1 MGHIRLPHL
10 PRTKRWQEVVD
21 LVGGGAGSA
30 AAVASAT
37 LDAIDDSFASGG
49 DDAGLV
55 RAVWL
60 LANLPDAAKS
70 GDFAKALSGLGVKV
84 SANPSVAEVTTAI
97 SDAVDTYLGAHR
109 GRSDI
114 GEMAL
119 GAAVEALSK
128 NLAQRTASL
137 FPEADDVRREVA
149 KLGTEVQFG
158 NLARDFFARFT
169 ERSLKYY
176 VDRELPRQVGGD
188 GRFQTLSEQRE
199 FSRALE
205 LHCQQAAKIVE
216 AFAGGWWSKARFEK
230 DLTEERTARFVGYAL
245 KKMRDEL
252 RKGAAG

>member
-1 MGHIRLPHL
+1 
-10 PRTKRWQEVVD
+10 
-21 LVGGGAGSA
+21 GAGSA

-84 SANPSVAEVTTAI
+84 PANPSVAEITTAI
-97 SDAVDTYLGAHR
+97 SDAVDNYLGAHR
-109 GRSDI
+109 SRSDI

-137 FPEADDVRREVA
+137 FPESDDVRREVA
-149 KLGTEVQFG
+149 KLGT
-158 NLARDFFARFT
+158 
-169 ERSLKYY
+169 
-176 VDRELPRQVGGD
+176 
-188 GRFQTLSEQRE
+188 
-199 FSRALE
+199 
-205 LHCQQAAKIVE
+205 
-216 AFAGGWWSKARFEK
+216 
-230 DLTEERTARFVGYAL
+230 
-245 KKMRDEL
+245 
-252 RKGAAG
+252 